1 MSDNNDYL
9 RTSTGSFRLTADV
22 TTLMLKGAG
31 YAAIFCITIL
41 FISILAVK
49 FADLLPPE
57 SKEAVD
63 PTPTSFLIDQMTETS
78 DIA

>member
-41 FISILAVK
+41 LISILAVK

-63 PTPTSFLIDQMTETS
+63 PTPTSFLIEQMTETS